1 MATANADMLREE
13 AERCFRLAR
22 SINNHDVVAR
32 LEQRGRELGS
42 LARQADDAAW
52 FWTEATA
59 WSGLGDRWGGLG
71 DQ

>member
-1 MATANADMLREE
+1 MVRENADMLRAE

-22 SINNHDVVAR
+22 SINDPATVTR
-32 LEQRGRELGS
+32 LERRGRELGS
-42 LARQADDAAW
+42 LARQAADAAW

-59 WSGLGDRWGGLG
+59 WGNLDDQWGGLG